1 MFHLANKATL
11 STVSRGDL
19 GFGTTLGAPVAGLEI
34 ILYFVWHTLALHCS
48 TTEVALQTFTEEPVV
63 ALLSRPSQSELSL
76 SLHMTSGGRALP
88 RCRQLADSSPVL
100 R

>member
-1 MFHLANKATL
+1 MFHLANKATRW
-11 STVSRGDL
+11 TVSRGGL
-19 GFGTTLGAPVAGLEI
+19 SFGTTLGAPVAGLEI

-48 TTEVALQTFTEEPVV
+48 TTEVALQMVEREPVV
-63 ALLSRPSQSELSL
+63 GWLSMLSLSELSL
-76 SLHMTSGGRALP
+76 FLGMASEDRALP

>member
-11 STVSRGDL
+11 WTVSRGGL
-19 GFGTTLGAPVAGLEI
+19 SFGTTLGAPVSGLEI
-34 ILYFVWHTLALHCS
+34 ILYFVWHTLAFHC
-48 TTEVALQTFTEEPVV
+48 TRTEVTLQMVAEEPVV
-63 ALLSRPSQSELSL
+63 GWLSTLSLSELSL
-76 SLHMTSGGRALP
+76 FLRMASGGRALP